1 MKNSENVQFTI
12 SYFRKNFDYKQ
23 LCEDWLP
30 YSQGGNLLNSVVIC
44 VGMERYKELTDEIDE
59 NTQKLI
65 RRFDRKQNNRF
76 SQNLASKELDGTL
89 LPFLCNNFSLV
100 CKLRF
105 HWYRCFLIYSKYNK
119 TYYYLHMNLYY
130 DNKKNKFI
138 ELVDFFD
145 VPKIFKTKKKPSYRS
160 FFEIILN
167 RDKNLYSKKE
177 FDALKSKNL
186 YLMEDGVSA
195 FELYSYKLGIMKD

>member
-65 RRFDRKQNNRF
+65 RRFDSKQNNRF

-100 CKLRF
+100 CK
-105 HWYRCFLIYSKYNK
+105 N
-119 TYYYLHMNLYY
+119 
-130 DNKKNKFI
+130 
-138 ELVDFFD
+138 
-145 VPKIFKTKKKPSYRS
+145 
-160 FFEIILN
+160 
-167 RDKNLYSKKE
+167 
-177 FDALKSKNL
+177 
-186 YLMEDGVSA
+186 
-195 FELYSYKLGIMKD
+195 